1 MNAVKL
7 ILILGVLA
15 SFQAFAKDLDLRC
28 IASHNSQVV
37 LDRNVKLLSGS
48 RGIFFGKASG
58 LDLFLTHSGDST
70 VELQAL
76 NIYEPSRSYAT
87 ALVAAEGSFIEL
99 SIWKREFLME
109 VRCTSF

>member
-1 MNAVKL
+1 MNTVKS
-7 ILILGVLA
+7 ILILTGLL

-28 IASHNSQVV
+28 IASHNTQVV

-48 RGIFFGKASG
+48 RGVFFGKAAG
-58 LDLFLTHSGDST
+58 LDLFLTHSGEST

-76 NIYEPSRSYAT
+76 NPYEPSRTYAT
-87 ALVAAEGSFIEL
+87 AILTETGTFVEL
-99 SIWKREFLME
+99 SIWKRDFVAE